1 MPTLKIR
8 SAVRRDAATL
18 GRVMVASW
26 LSGHKGQM
34 PHEAWR
40 KRVADWTPEV
50 SAQGWARVL
59 IDQANGDAPRDV
71 LLVAEDHAGQLVG
84 LVYGRPAD
92 DDDAALTA
100 EVAALYVDPT
110 CHRQGIGAALLHAA
124 ALELSQLGFSTVR
137 LEVLSANLPA
147 CAFYEHMGGHEV
159 GQGTFDEDGYLL
171 PVSIYEWK
179 IGQLGPKRAP

>member
-1 MPTLKIR
+1 MPSVRIR
-8 SAVRRDAATL
+8 SAVRGDAATL

-26 LSGHKGQM
+26 LSSHRGQM
-34 PHEAWR
+34 PDEAWR
-40 KRVADWTPEV
+40 RRVADWTPQV
-50 SAQGWARVL
+50 SAQGWVRVL
-59 IDQANGDAPRDV
+59 VDQANGDAPRDV
-71 LLVAEDHAGQLVG
+71 LLVADDHAGELVG
-84 LVYGRPAD
+84 LVYGRPANGG
-92 DDDAALTA
+92 AALTA
-100 EVAALYVDPT
+100 EVAALYVDPAR
-110 CHRQGIGAALLHAA
+110 HRQGIGAALLHAA

-159 GQGTFDEDGYLL
+159 GQGAFDEDGYLL